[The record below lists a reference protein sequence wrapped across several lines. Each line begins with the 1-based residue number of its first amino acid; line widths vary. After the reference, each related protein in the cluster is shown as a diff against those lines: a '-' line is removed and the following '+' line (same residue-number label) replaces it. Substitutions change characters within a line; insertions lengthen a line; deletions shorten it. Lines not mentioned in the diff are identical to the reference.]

1 LHLGPPMAP
10 AAFQPTRV
18 VGAFYGNQMGLV
30 VIIVV
35 ALMILGVAALGSF
48 WRNREQPVAGAIRLD
63 RDAVEIPAQHRIAA
77 VAKLAAD

>member
-1 LHLGPPMAP
+1 LHLGPPTAP

-18 VGAFYGNQMGLV
+18 VGAFYGKGLV
-30 VIIVV
+30 VIIVI

-63 RDAVEIPAQHRIAA
+63 RDAVEIPAQHRIGRGEACGR
-77 VAKLAAD
+77 